1 MALNPIGMKNVFYL
15 LLLLSVSN
23 TVLAQNEFLNK
34 NNSLAPVGGINM
46 GTPSSSPSVYTPN
59 VFNKDK
65 PAPAPKTNIPEKEVD
80 FTTKQFANA
89 GDVYKEKLNK
99 KLSAE
104 GGANIDMSQFR
115 RHINLGEIKTQ
126 SQYLIVLYRDG
137 GASVDGDEVKLWVNN
152 TVEFPQMYLGFE
164 YKQLRINLTQGFNK
178 IDFEALN
185 EGLYAPNTAT
195 FRIIDDKGAVLASN
209 HWDLA
214 TGFKATYM
222 VIKE

>member
-1 MALNPIGMKNVFYL
+1 MKNVFYL
-15 LLLLSVSN
+15 LLLLMAG
-23 TVLAQNEFLNK
+23 TGLHAQNEFLNK

-46 GTPSSSPSVYTPN
+46 GSPSSAPSVYTPN

-65 PAPAPKTNIPEKEVD
+65 PVSGSASSIPEKPID
-80 FTTKQFANA
+80 MTTQKFANP
-89 GDVYKEKLNK
+89 GDLYKDKLNK

-104 GGANIDMSQFR
+104 GGPNIDMSQFR
-115 RHINLGEIKTQ
+115 RNIDLGQIKTK
-126 SQYLIVLYRDG
+126 SQYLLVLYRDG
-137 GASVDGDEVKLWVNN
+137 GASVDGDRVKLLVNG
-152 TVEFPQMYLGFE
+152 TEEMAQMNLGYD
-164 YKQLRINLTQGFNK
+164 YKELRINLATGFNK

-214 TGFKATYM
+214 TGFKASYM
-222 VIKE
+222 IIKE